1 MAKAQTLPNTTFSSD
16 PQQRHIIYR
25 WMRQE
30 ASLRPGGRLTRWPA
44 WKAWKYSKKFIEAGR
59 GAA

>member
-1 MAKAQTLPNTTFSSD
+1 MTKATKLPNTRFSDD

-25 WMRQE
+25 WMRRE
-30 ASLRPGGRLTRWPA
+30 MITHPGSRLVRWPA
-44 WKAWKYSKKFIEAGR
+44 WKAWKLSKQFIEVGR